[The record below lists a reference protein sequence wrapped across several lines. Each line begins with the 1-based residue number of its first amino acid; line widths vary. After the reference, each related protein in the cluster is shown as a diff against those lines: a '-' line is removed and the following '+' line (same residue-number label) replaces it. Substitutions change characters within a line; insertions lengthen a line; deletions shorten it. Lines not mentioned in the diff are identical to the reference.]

1 MNKLFLLLFLFS
13 CNTQKRAMK
22 YLDENPFKAAEYCAE
37 KFPVKDTSYILDS
50 VLLFD
55 TLYLEN
61 TIYDTLQIK
70 GESIIIE
77 RSLPTKT
84 ITKTIR
90 RDSIILRRDRAFEKY
105 QEGVIADLNFKNKT
119 MTSENVILQ
128 EKATKR
134 GWTMWGLLIIIGLF
148 VGLKI
153 RKWVSLF

>member
-1 MNKLFLLLFLFS
+1 MQYFN
-13 CNTQKRAMK
+13 
-22 YLDENPFKAAEYCAE
+22 ENPFEAAEYCAG
-37 KFPVKDTSYILDS
+37 KFPIKDTSYILDS

-55 TLYLEN
+55 TLYLET

-77 RSLPTKT
+77 RSLPIKT

-119 MTSENVILQ
+119 MVSQNVILQ
-128 EKATKR
+128 EKAEKR
-134 GWTMWGLLIIIGLF
+134 GWTMWGLLILIGLF